1 MYPHDNIFNIYYNI
15 GKRTPFLVKRCE
27 VGLERSSS
35 EERRI
40 DPNRDRTFLVETVKP
55 KGKYGKAY
63 GKCFVDGKPDDT
75 YRQECY
81 PNIKDDEIPCA
92 GCGEW
97 VLIDVPGVSLDKI
110 FPIHK
115 ANDILAFG
123 KYKGKSFGEIYKT
136 DNQYLHWL
144 ETTDRFFKIDFDELK
159 QLYPEVKESLDIPIF
174 ERKIDFFIILFLL
187 LIFSV
192 FFSKNALQN
201 SSSVFPSFLDT
212 SRNHSR
218 IFLIKRFLISLF
230 GIDKRYLPLSVR
242 PCCVR

>member
-27 VGLERSSS
+27 LGLARSSS

-75 YRQECY
+75 YRRECY

-97 VLIDVPGVSLDKI
+97 VLINVPGVSLDKI

-174 ERKIDFFIILFLL
+174 ERKIDFGKYKGQTFNDIKEDIPY
-187 LIFSV
+187 
-192 FFSKNALQN
+192 LQW
-201 SSSVFPSFLDT
+201 
-212 SRNHSR
+212 
-218 IFLIKRFLISLF
+218 LISIEKISNEEFKLLTSTSESL
-230 GIDKRYLPLSVR
+230 K
-242 PCCVR
+242 

>member
-27 VGLERSSS
+27 LGLERSSS

-75 YRQECY
+75 YRRECY

-97 VLIDVPGVSLDKI
+97 VLVDVPEVDMNEI
-110 FPIHK
+110 FPVHK
-115 ANDILAFG
+115 IDEILPFGMHKGKSIADIYKEDPKYIFWLLESDPYYKIDFTALTGIDFNDEQAPEKFNNEINRVFPKTTIEDTISFG
-123 KYKGKSFGEIYKT
+123 KYKGLTYKDIYEKDPKYIDWFLRNNQTLRIDRDSFM
-136 DNQYLHWL
+136 
-144 ETTDRFFKIDFDELK
+144 
-159 QLYPEVKESLDIPIF
+159 
-174 ERKIDFFIILFLL
+174 
-187 LIFSV
+187 
-192 FFSKNALQN
+192 
-201 SSSVFPSFLDT
+201 
-212 SRNHSR
+212 
-218 IFLIKRFLISLF
+218 SLF
-230 GIDKRYLPLSVR
+230 KDK
-242 PCCVR
+242 